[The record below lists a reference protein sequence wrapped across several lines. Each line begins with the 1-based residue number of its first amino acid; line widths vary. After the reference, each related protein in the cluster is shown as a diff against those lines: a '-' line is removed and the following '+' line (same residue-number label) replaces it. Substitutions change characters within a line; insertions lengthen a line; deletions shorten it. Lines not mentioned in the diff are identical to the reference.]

1 MTLFT
6 LYFILHTVH
15 VALHNTARS
24 VALNTAIMLM
34 AAQVEGCSTGAMFSG
49 LAWAMLTVNPT
60 MGERGSQLFTEGARV
75 EFQSVLQ
82 KWPLFNFS
90 TLQSNSLLLHQG
102 LRSCSDGESTCC

>member
-60 MGERGSQLFTEGARV
+60 MGERGSQLFTEGSEGRV
-75 EFQSVLQ
+75 PKCFTKMAIVQ
-82 KWPLFNFS
+82 LFNPPIKQPSAASGATF
-90 TLQSNSLLLHQG
+90 LF
-102 LRSCSDGESTCC
+102 